1 MELWFSEDFSG
12 GSRFG
17 ARVSQVLASHKSEYQ
32 QIDILATETF
42 GRMLV
47 IDGKV
52 QACELDEFIYHE
64 MLAHPALLSHPSPK
78 RVLVAGGGDGGTV
91 REALKHPQVEKL
103 TLVEIDAKVI
113 EMCQEHIPTLADK
126 LGQDKRL
133 TIAPDDAS
141 RIIREARDLDV
152 ILVDSSDPVVPSE
165 ALFEAEF
172 FRELHAALA
181 PGGITALQAGS
192 PFLGPDQVA
201 KMAVDLK
208 SFFPV
213 VHLITIPVPSYPG
226 GTWCLALAM
235 KSDWNPRADGGE
247 TLRKRFKERGLE
259 GQTNY
264 LTPGMLGPCF
274 EVPAFLMKAY
284 QRFRST
290 VPV

>member
-1 MELWFSEDFSG
+1 M
-12 GSRFG
+12 
-17 ARVSQVLASHKSEYQ
+17 SQVLASHKSEYQ

-133 TIAPDDAS
+133 TIAPD
-141 RIIREARDLDV
+141 E
-152 ILVDSSDPVVPSE
+152 PS
-165 ALFEAEF
+165 
-172 FRELHAALA
+172 
-181 PGGITALQAGS
+181 
-192 PFLGPDQVA
+192 
-201 KMAVDLK
+201 M
-208 SFFPV
+208 
-213 VHLITIPVPSYPG
+213 
-226 GTWCLALAM
+226 
-235 KSDWNPRADGGE
+235 
-247 TLRKRFKERGLE
+247 
-259 GQTNY
+259 
-264 LTPGMLGPCF
+264 
-274 EVPAFLMKAY
+274 
-284 QRFRST
+284 
-290 VPV
+290 

>member
-1 MELWFSEDFSG
+1 LELWFSEDFSG

-52 QACELDEFIYHE
+52 QACELDEYIYHE
-64 MLAHPALLSHPSPK
+64 MLTHPALLSHPNPR

-91 REALKHPQVEKL
+91 RECMKHPSVEKV

-113 EMCQEHIPTLADK
+113 ELCQEHIPTLACE
-126 LGQDKRL
+126 LENTRL

-141 RIIREARDLDV
+141 RVIREARDLDV
-152 ILVDSSDPVVPSE
+152 ILVDSSDPVGPSE
-165 ALFEAEF
+165 SLFQAEF
-172 FRELHAALA
+172 FAELHTALA
-181 PGGITALQAGS
+181 PGGITCLQAGS

-201 KMAVDLK
+201 KMTVDLK
-208 SFFPV
+208 SYFPV

-226 GTWCLALAM
+226 GTWCLALAQ
-235 KSDWNPRADGGE
+235 KSDWNPRSDGGD
-247 TLRKRFKERGLE
+247 TLRTRFHERGLE
-259 GQTNY
+259 GKMNY
-264 LTPGMLGPCF
+264 LTPSMLGPCF
-274 EVPAFLMKAY
+274 EAPAFLMKAY
-284 QRFRST
+284 QRFRNA
-290 VPV
+290 VPA